1 MCNKLELNHFY
12 HFKNHSTVVEGAHVK
27 VIQLNKQN
35 GVYKIIYLVDLP
47 GFRTKN
53 EVFIGNVN
61 KESLYDW
68 IDLGLGRISI
78 KQKLK
83 EMLSS

>member
-1 MCNKLELNHFY
+1 MCNELKLNHLY
-12 HFKNHSTVVEGAHVK
+12 HFKNHSTEAIAHVK
-27 VIQLNKQN
+27 VIQLNEQS

-61 KESLYDW
+61 KEYLYNW